1 MSVMDHLVPLFALS
15 IPITAIWAKH
25 KRSLAEIH
33 MRSGAGQ
40 SSEAAAALTRKT
52 AELEERVRVL
62 ERIVTDGNY
71 NLASQIEALRHDG
84 RHDDTPLPPPGVT
97 TPSSL
102 GVR

>member
-1 MSVMDHLVPLFALS
+1 MSDVGILVPLFALS

-25 KRSLAEIH
+25 KRQLAEMH
-33 MRSGAGQ
+33 LRSGAGQ
-40 SSEAAAALTRKT
+40 SSEAQAQLARKT

-71 NLASQIEALRHDG
+71 SLASQIEALRHDE
-84 RHDDTPLPPPGVT
+84 HPLPPPSA
-97 TPSSL
+97 TPTSL

>member
-1 MSVMDHLVPLFALS
+1 MSDLGLLVPLFALS

-25 KRSLAEIH
+25 KQRITEIQT
-33 MRSGAGQ
+33 RNGVGQ
-40 SSEAAAALTRKT
+40 SSEANAQLLRKT

-84 RHDDTPLPPPGVT
+84 RHEERPLPPPT
-97 TPSSL
+97 AAPSSSL

>member
-1 MSVMDHLVPLFALS
+1 MSDVGILVPLFALS

-25 KRSLAEIH
+25 KRQLAEMHI
-33 MRSGAGQ
+33 RNGVAQNSPANDQ
-40 SSEAAAALTRKT
+40 LLRKT

-71 NLASQIEALRHDG
+71 NLASQIEALRSEEHA
-84 RHDDTPLPPPGVT
+84 LPPRSPAA
-97 TPSSL
+97 PSSI